1 MEYSQR
7 PNCLNVS
14 HTRRGFATTLRC
26 EMRRGATSRLMRTHP
41 TTISHFV
48 REMMGASENVTL
60 APKPRG
66 KEAVG
71 SIVDRMQTLVA
82 KDLGEVETLLA
93 TRAASPISVIPD
105 LSGYIVS
112 AGGKRLRPLITLI
125 SAHAVGTPNKAT
137 HALAAA
143 VEFIHTATLLHDDV
157 VDESDLRRGKPAAKA
172 IWGNK
177 ASILVGD
184 FLFARAFNLLV
195 ETNSLEILNRLA
207 TASTVI
213 AEGEVRQLAAM
224 QARDL
229 PTEDYLAIIEAK
241 TGALFEAAAETGA
254 MSVGSDD
261 HAHALATYGKNLGLA
276 FQIIDDVLD
285 YGGTTSVIGKSV
297 GDDFRECKITLPVI
311 VAKRRGSDEDRLFW
325 DRAMNSETQQDADLA
340 HAVHLIRATGAA
352 DATVQ
357 EAEAYAALA
366 KGALRTLEESPYRSA
381 LEDLADF
388 CVSRAY

>member
-1 MEYSQR
+1 M
-7 PNCLNVS
+7 
-14 HTRRGFATTLRC
+14 TL
-26 EMRRGATSRLMRTHP
+26 S
-41 TTISHFV
+41 
-48 REMMGASENVTL
+48 
-60 APKPRG
+60 PKPKG
-66 KEAVG
+66 KSASG
-71 SIVDRMQTLVA
+71 SVVDRMQALVA
-82 KDLGEVETLLA
+82 DDMASVEEILVS
-93 TRAASPISVIPD
+93 RAASPVAVIPD

-112 AGGKRLRPLITLI
+112 AGGKRLRPMLTLMA
-125 SAHAVGTPNKAT
+125 AHSVGKPNKAT
-137 HALAAA
+137 HVLAAA

-157 VDESDLRRGKPAAKA
+157 VDESDLRRGKPAAKS

-195 ETNSLEILNRLA
+195 ETRSLDILDKLA
-207 TASTVI
+207 SASTTI

-224 QARDL
+224 NARDL
-229 PTEDYLAIIEAK
+229 PTEEYLAIVEAK

-254 MSVGSDD
+254 MSAGGEA
-261 HAHALATYGKNLGLA
+261 HAHAFATYGKNLGLA

-311 VAKRRGSDEDRLFW
+311 IAKRRGSDEDRAFW
-325 DRAMNSETQQDADLA
+325 ERAMNPDTQVDADLA

-352 DATVQ
+352 EATVH

-366 KGALRTLEESPYRSA
+366 KGALRPLPESPYRDA
-381 LEDLADF
+381 LEELADF